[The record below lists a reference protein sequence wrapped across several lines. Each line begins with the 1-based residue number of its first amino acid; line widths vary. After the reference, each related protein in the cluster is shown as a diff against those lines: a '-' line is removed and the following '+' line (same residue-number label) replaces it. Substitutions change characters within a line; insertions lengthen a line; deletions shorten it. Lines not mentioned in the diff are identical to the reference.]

1 VKFRF
6 AVTNEFGVPD
16 HDVEL
21 PSGTFHIKPATVLE
35 HRHLGGFIMIAKSLS
50 RFAVAALVVSSMV
63 APISQAA
70 DAVPAYIQAAVAD
83 ASRPAADKDR
93 DVNRKP
99 AESVAFAGVKPGDKV
114 GELMP
119 GGGYFTRILS
129 KTVGS
134 NGVVYAMAPTPA
146 APAGGAPARPNA
158 IAALAAESGYA
169 NIKLAGLDA
178 ATKLPE
184 QVDLVWTS
192 LNYHDFAR
200 RPDAELAAINK
211 MVFDSLKPGGVY
223 LVIDHASAPG
233 AGKTVVQTL
242 HRIDPEAVKKDITSV
257 GFVVDSES
265 KLLQNPKDPHTVP
278 VHDPA
283 YRGTTDQFILKFRKP
298 K

>member
-1 VKFRF
+1 
-6 AVTNEFGVPD
+6 
-16 HDVEL
+16 
-21 PSGTFHIKPATVLE
+21 
-35 HRHLGGFIMIAKSLS
+35 MIANSIS

-63 APISQAA
+63 APVSLAA

-83 ASRPAADKDR
+83 ASRPTADKDR
-93 DVNRKP
+93 DANRKP
-99 AESVAFAGVKPGDKV
+99 AESVAFAGVKPGDKI
-114 GELMP
+114 GEMMP

-129 KTVGS
+129 KTVGAS
-134 NGVVYAMAPTPA
+134 GVVYAMAPTPA
-146 APAGGAPARPNA
+146 APAAGAPARPNQ
-158 IAALAAESGYA
+158 IATLAADPGYA

-184 QVDLVWTS
+184 QVDLIWTS

-265 KLLQNPKDPHTVP
+265 KLLQNTKDPHTVP

>member
-1 VKFRF
+1 MITKSITRF
-6 AVTNEFGVPD
+6 A
-16 HDVEL
+16 
-21 PSGTFHIKPATVLE
+21 
-35 HRHLGGFIMIAKSLS
+35 
-50 RFAVAALVVSSMV
+50 AALTVSALFATSLH
-63 APISQAA
+63 AA

-83 ASRPAADKDR
+83 ASRPTADKDR

-119 GGGYFTRILS
+119 GGGYFTRVLS
-129 KTVGS
+129 KTVGA

-146 APAGGAPARPNA
+146 APAAGAQPRPNA
-158 IAALAAESGYA
+158 IAALAADPGYA
-169 NIKLAGLDA
+169 NIKLAGMEPT
-178 ATKLPE
+178 TKLPE

-192 LNYHDFAR
+192 QNYHDFAR
-200 RPDAELAAINK
+200 RPDAELAALNK
-211 MVFDSLKPGGVY
+211 MVFDALKPGGVY

-242 HRIDPEAVKKDITSV
+242 HRIDPEAVKKDLLAA
-257 GFVVDSES
+257 GFVFDSES
-265 KLLQNPKDPHTVP
+265 KLLQNPKDPHTVA

-283 YRGTTDQFILKFRKP
+283 YRGTTDQFVLKFRKP